1 VKLIKED
8 NLKKSIYPILMF
20 LFMSMIVFSQ
30 SMQVTYPTYNSVL
43 VKSDSLTIQWRIT
56 GDITG
61 NVKIRLFNREMTA
74 KIKDIVND
82 TVNNG
87 TYRCPPNFFNDVP
100 DGFYRIKVS
109 TLNNNFS
116 NIGGVFNIRT
126 QQDIEDSNSPPDNNT
141 TPVLKVPGRRFT
153 NSPNIKR
160 KFNYTPPSIVITHPP
175 RNHKWELRL
184 GNTALPFPIYIMWEK
199 TGTGTQDRRVR
210 ILLKRVSPSLQKIII
225 SRNTANSGLF
235 RGTIPRNLM
244 TNVYTIIIKTLDG
257 KITAE
262 SDDFYIINTNK

>member
-1 VKLIKED
+1 
-8 NLKKSIYPILMF
+8 MF
-20 LFMSMIVFSQ
+20 LFMATIVFSQ
-30 SMQVTYPTYNSVL
+30 SMQVTYPTYESVL

-56 GDITG
+56 GNITD
-61 NVKIRLFNREMTA
+61 NVKIRLFNREITA

-87 TYRCPPNFFNDVP
+87 TFRCPPNFFNDVP
-100 DGFYRIKVS
+100 DGHYRIRVK
-109 TLNNNFS
+109 TLNNNFT
-116 NIGGVFNIRT
+116 NTGGVFNIRT
-126 QQDIEDSNSPPDNNT
+126 QQEIGESEPP
-141 TPVLKVPGRRFT
+141 PALRLPGRQII

-184 GNTALPFPIYIMWEK
+184 GNPALPFPIYIMWEK
-199 TGTGTQDRRVR
+199 KGMGTQDRRVR

-262 SDDFYIINTNK
+262 SDDFYIINAEDDPDSK